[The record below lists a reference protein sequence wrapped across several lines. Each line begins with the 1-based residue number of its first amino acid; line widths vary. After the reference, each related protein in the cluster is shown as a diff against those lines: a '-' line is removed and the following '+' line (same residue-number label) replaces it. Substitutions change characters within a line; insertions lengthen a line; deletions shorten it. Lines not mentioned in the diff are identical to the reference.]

1 MALKDEIWWTKKSKI
16 HHETRLIKYELHS
29 QLLLIWYSLF
39 TLGAS
44 ILTATPSTL
53 VKIGLTKETTI
64 DPNLMIVFSILTL
77 VMSCFVTSL
86 NFKERIIKIKNC
98 YESLMAMD
106 VTNAHANEN
115 YAHIL
120 QKCENHTERDYLS
133 AKFNEIYSTIKDK
146 RTTDLNRG
154 LTPYEHFKF
163 FRNLSTYY
171 LKLTIL
177 YSLPLLIIFISF

>member
-29 QLLLIWYSLF
+29 QLLLIWYSFF

-53 VKIGLTKETTI
+53 VKIGLKEGTTI

-98 YESLMAMD
+98 YESLMAINTEND
-106 VTNAHANEN
+106 NANQK
-115 YAHIL
+115 YTDIL

-133 AKFNEIYSTIKDK
+133 AKFNEVYSTIKDT
-146 RTTDLNRG
+146 RSTNLNRG

-163 FRNLSTYY
+163 FRNLLTYY
-171 LKLTIL
+171 LKLIIL